1 MAVLQTVEDVVRT
14 QRRGLDADRFPMF
27 SGGLGIS
34 FVMI

>member
-1 MAVLQTVEDVVRT
+1 MAVLQTLEDVVCT
-14 QRRGLDADRFPMF
+14 QRRGLDAAKFPMF